1 MSRSSIRQIPWG
13 IIVPTICLV
22 GFGILAIDRYDKLM
36 GLSGLF
42 GPTARRQLIWASL
55 GAVGFLTML
64 IPGSRKQITQNGQ
77 VIHPPRPFYSTGWFF
92 YFVAVALLILVLFFD
107 PVGGS
112 RRWIRLGPLAMQPS
126 EFAKLAWLILIAR
139 LLADN
144 RRCQTVRGLLGSLLP
159 TLVLVGLITI
169 EPDLGTG
176 LVILPV
182 WLLVAWVGGAKWR
195 HLAVLILIG
204 LALTPVVW
212 SRMSLEQQ
220 SRITALAQP
229 VGPELTP
236 TDATWQVDRAR
247 RLIALGHIG
256 GSITGGE
263 KLADSSIYRLPAAR
277 NDFVLCLI
285 AERFGLLG
293 VGTVFT
299 LYGLLLWQGFA
310 VARQTTDR
318 YAQLLASG
326 ICSLFAVEM
335 IVNTG
340 MVVGLLPVTGLSLPL
355 VSLGGSGLVAHL
367 LMVGLLT
374 NLALRSD
381 SEPIRPYTDTD
392 RPGQLDQ

>member
-1 MSRSSIRQIPWG
+1 MTRFSIRQIPCG

-22 GFGILAIDRYDKLM
+22 GIGVLAIDRYDKLM
-36 GLSGLF
+36 GLSGQF
-42 GPTARRQLIWASL
+42 GPSEKRQLIWASL
-55 GAVGFLTML
+55 GAVGFLAML
-64 IPGSRKQITQNGQ
+64 IPGRRRQFIQNGQ
-77 VIHPPRPFYSTGWFF
+77 IAYFSRPFYSTGWFF
-92 YFVAVALLILVLFFD
+92 YLLALFLLVLVLFSD

-112 RRWIRLGPLAMQPS
+112 RRWIRLGPMAMQPS

-139 LLADN
+139 LFADD
-144 RRCQTVRGLLGSLLP
+144 RRCQTVRALFGSLLP
-159 TLVLVGLITI
+159 TLILVGLITI

-176 LVILPV
+176 LIILPV
-182 WLLVAWVGGAKWR
+182 WLLIAWIGGAKKR
-195 HLAVLILIG
+195 HLAALILIG
-204 LALTPVVW
+204 IALTPAVW

-229 VGPELTP
+229 VGPEQSP
-236 TDATWQVDRAR
+236 TDATWQVDRGR

-256 GSITGGE
+256 GSIMGGE
-263 KLADSSIYRLPAAR
+263 KLADSSIYHLPAAR
-277 NDFVLCLI
+277 NDFVLCLV

-293 VGTVFT
+293 VGVTFT
-299 LYGLLLWQGFA
+299 LYGLLLWRGFA
-310 VARQTTDR
+310 VARATPDR

-367 LMVGLLT
+367 MMVGLLT
-374 NLALRSD
+374 NLALQAN
-381 SEPIRPYTDTD
+381 PVPKL
-392 RPGQLDQ
+392 PLN